1 MLEEQHR
8 SGALD
13 HPLWEVPPAPFATPV
28 FSPGQVV
35 AGRYRIVRY
44 LSRGG
49 MGEVYEAEDAELPDR
64 VALKTLLPAIAS
76 DDAMI
81 ASFKQEI
88 RLARKI
94 AHPNVCKVF
103 DLEWHQA
110 DNASQGT
117 ILFLTM
123 EFLPGETLALRME
136 REGRMGAAASLP
148 LLEQMADA
156 LEAAHRA
163 GVIHRDFKPSNV
175 MLVPSARGVRVVVTD
190 FGLARAIRTDSQT
203 TATLTN
209 SIAGTLDYMAPE
221 VLTGSV
227 ATFRSDIYALGMVA
241 YQMVT
246 GTLPFASE
254 ALLAGALQRVNKPVP
269 SPRSLAP
276 DLDPKWEHAILRAL
290 DADPGRRFSEADEFP
305 RALRGERV
313 SAVLPSLTRRK
324 VLAAACAVAAL
335 AAGWTGWRSWSS
347 ARSQPT
353 PEAARLYQQGVD
365 DIHAGA
371 YYAATNAL
379 GQVVQLAPAFSPARA
394 RLAESWYELDFPEKA
409 LLEFAPIRRLDNSS
423 LPRFDRL
430 QIEAVDLT
438 ITREFGAA
446 AAKYEEMRKS
456 AGRDSA
462 GLDVDLGRAY
472 EDAGKLGNAIE
483 AYRRSAEGP
492 SHNPAAWLRLAVLYS
507 RRKKVPESEAAF
519 AAADL
524 RYRQSSNLEGLTEL
538 TLQRG
543 VAANRANRY
552 SEAAAL
558 LRKAME
564 YARET
569 GNLQQEISA
578 KLTLANASYAA
589 GDADLAQTLAREA
602 LATAQANQMES
613 LTIRGLMNLGDAYR
627 AKGDLSGA
635 ERHLQD
641 ALTLALRTGSP
652 RLVALSQLHLS
663 SLHDDLDRSEDQI
676 REAKEALAYFQP
688 NHWARET
695 FQSLLLIGRGERN
708 RGNYTAA
715 LDSFQRVLDESTKVQ
730 DQAIIA
736 QAEESLGDLFFATE
750 NYPKALEHY
759 RGYLA
764 ASSES
769 RLNGYAERHCAITLA
784 RLGRYS
790 EALPEFD
797 RAEAAAAGVPPL
809 RPDLASSRA
818 EMALSRNQFRQAI
831 DESRVALAGPA
842 KLFPGP
848 VVDLT
853 RILGLALLRSTDR
866 KAGLEKCEEAAAA
879 AARLGDTGA
888 SLDTSLALLEA
899 SLVTRDSGR
908 ALNVFHDLQPALAAH
923 PESRWRAFALMARS
937 DRQYADGAKQAL
949 GQLDTLW
956 GHDAFL
962 QYLKRPDIQELS
974 RPLLQSNF
982 AKH

>member
-49 MGEVYEAEDAELPDR
+49 MGEVYEAEDSELPDR

-209 SIAGTLDYMAPE
+209 SIAGTLDYIAPE

-313 SAVLPSLTRRK
+313 SVVLPSLTRRK

-695 FQSLLLIGRGERN
+695 FQSLLLIGRGEQHL
-708 RGNYTAA
+708 GEYALA
-715 LDSFQRVLDESTKVQ
+715 LDSFQRLLDESIKAQ
-730 DQAIIA
+730 DQANIA
-736 QAEESLGDLFFATE
+736 VAQESLGDVLSDTE
-750 NYPKALEHY
+750 DYPKALEHY
-759 RGYLA
+759 RGFLA
-764 ASSES
+764 AASA
-769 RLNGYAERHCAITLA
+769 RLAGYAARDYAITLS

-790 EALPEFD
+790 EALPEFA
-797 RAEAAAAGVPPL
+797 RAEAAAADVPL
-809 RPDLASSRA
+809 LHSFLACSRA
-818 EMALSRNQFRQAI
+818 EMALSRNHFREAV
-831 DESRVALAGPA
+831 EEARAALARPA
-842 KLFPGP
+842 TL
-848 VVDLT
+848 DSLAATNLT
-853 RILGLALLRSTDR
+853 VILGLALLRSIDR
-866 KAGLEKCEEAAAA
+866 EAGLRKCQEAAVL
-879 AARLGDTGA
+879 ARRLDDSGEV
-888 SLDTSLALLEA
+888 LDTNMALLEA
-899 SLVTRDSGR
+899 WFVTGDSAQ

-923 PESRWRAFALMARS
+923 PESRWRAFAMMARS
-937 DRQYADGAKQAL
+937 DRQYADGAKRAL

-974 RPLLQSNF
+974 RPLLQSNS